1 MSLVITLFSR
11 AREYRN
17 CMIIFS
23 GKNRIDVSD
32 FFKVDFNRLCYYAT
46 FGYKPVKHISDVN
59 SFELWKGAK

>member
-17 CMIIFS
+17 CIIIFS
-23 GKNRIDVSD
+23 GKHRLDVSD
-32 FFKVDFNRLCYYAT
+32 ILKSDFNILCYYA
-46 FGYKPVKHISDVN
+46 FISDVN